1 MATNKPSLKEKLYQ
15 ETLDEI
21 SRKTNL
27 PPDKSENWQDVKDK
41 VGVEDYKGFAVFSIY
56 EMEKAVK
63 LTIDKTEVEARSDTA
78 KEIFKK
84 LERIL
89 KRGSKVYDAVEH
101 RVYCELTIEDEND
114 YQELK
119 KEFKVD

>member
-78 KEIFKK
+78 KEIFAK
-84 LERIL
+84 LEKIIVNL
-89 KRGSKVYDAVEH
+89 PPSTKKPVIKVIFPRGYDYKA
-101 RVYCELTIEDEND
+101 
-114 YQELK
+114 LK
-119 KEFKVD
+119 KEYKVD

>member
-63 LTIDKTEVEARSDTA
+63 LTIDKTEVEARIDTA
-78 KEIFKK
+78 KQIFAE
-84 LERIL
+84 LEKHNTGYGDIIL
-89 KRGSKVYDAVEH
+89 SKE
-101 RVYCELTIEDEND
+101 ELL
-114 YQELK
+114 ELK
-119 KEFKVD
+119 KKYKAD

>member
-78 KEIFKK
+78 KEIFK
-84 LERIL
+84 R
-89 KRGSKVYDAVEH
+89 VDACWKDIGLGH
-101 RVYCELTIEDEND
+101 QGFDWDEYTD
-114 YQELK
+114 IK
-119 KEFKVD
+119 KEYKVD